1 MSLLV
6 VSARDVAN
14 ITSALSH
21 YELMAL
27 MASVFIALSSA
38 QDVCSPNRTSIQTS
52 HHNVL
57 FMPSRMDA
65 IGTSIK
71 VVSVPTSISA
81 ASTGLPASTLVM
93 DEVTGAVR
101 AIVNARGLT
110 AIRTAAGEVD
120 KTRILRLLNSVG
132 F

>member
-6 VSARDVAN
+6 VSARDVATV
-14 ITSALSH
+14 TSTLSH
-21 YELMAL
+21 DELMAL
-27 MASVFIALSSA
+27 IASVFISLSST
-38 QDVCSPNRTSIQTS
+38 QGVCSPHRTSIQTS

-57 FMPSRMDA
+57 FMPSRVDA

-93 DEVTGAVR
+93 DEVTGGVR

-120 KTRILRLLNSVG
+120 KIHILRLLNSVG